1 MTDSAGSWIAVLVG
15 FTVLRLSLTDLYLR
29 YVRSGMR
36 PWLVL
41 AGVVLV
47 GVGVMGLLAR
57 RRRHIGEEA
66 DGASGTGTGAAEP
79 GHGLPAV
86 AALLLV
92 PVAAV
97 LVVAP
102 APLGAYAA
110 GRQGQASSSG
120 RKPPANLAA
129 PKDGAVNLSLA
140 ELDDRLGAG
149 QDLSAVRVR
158 LVGFVSSGPAEA
170 DGFVLTRFQIACCAA
185 DARAVSVAARG
196 AITELLRRDTWVE
209 VVGRPS
215 PAAGAGAAVQVE
227 SLKRISAPR
236 DPYE

>member
-1 MTDSAGSWIAVLVG
+1 MTEAAGSWIAVLVG
-15 FTVLRLSLTDLYLR
+15 FTVLRLSFTDLYLR

-47 GVGVMGLLAR
+47 AVGAVGLFAR
-57 RRRHIGEEA
+57 RRHGREVDTPIEVEG
-66 DGASGTGTGAAEP
+66 EP
-79 GHGLPAV
+79 GRHGLPAI
-86 AALLLV
+86 AALLLA
-92 PVAAV
+92 PVVAV

-110 GRQGQASSSG
+110 GRQGPASSTG

-140 ELDDRLGAG
+140 ELEDRINVG

-158 LVGFVSSGPAEA
+158 LVGFVSSGPAVE
-170 DGFVLTRFQIACCAA
+170 DGFVMTRFQVSCCAA

-196 AITELLRRDTWVE
+196 SYGELPARDSWVE
-209 VVGRPS
+209 VVGRAS
-215 PAAGAGAAVQVE
+215 PPTGVQPIVDVE
-227 SLKRISAPR
+227 SMKRIRPPR

>member
-1 MTDSAGSWIAVLVG
+1 MTEAAGSWIAVLVG
-15 FTVLRLSLTDLYLR
+15 FTVLRLSFTDLYLR

-47 GVGVMGLLAR
+47 AVGIVGLLAR
-57 RRRHIGEEA
+57 RRGHEA
-66 DGASGTGTGAAEP
+66 DTPSEVEGEP
-79 GHGLPAV
+79 GGHGLPAI

-92 PVAAV
+92 PVVAV

-110 GRQGQASSSG
+110 GRQGPASSTG

-140 ELDDRLGAG
+140 ELEDRINVG

-158 LVGFVSSGPAEA
+158 LVGFVSSGPAVE
-170 DGFVLTRFQIACCAA
+170 DGFVMTRFQVSCCAA
-185 DARAVSVAARG
+185 DARAVSIAVRGSYGELPAR
-196 AITELLRRDTWVE
+196 DSWVE

-215 PAAGAGAAVQVE
+215 PPTGAQPSVDVE
-227 SLKRISAPR
+227 SLERMHPPR